1 MGRLKNN
8 TQNLNRGEKNAK
20 PNKEK
25 VLITPKPFLRKRI
38 IVQPPIENKMIL
50 MSMACLQNI
59 ITDFRTPCPECKR
72 TELKVEATVHKGIR
86 QFVALSCPCGHRHGD
101 YSMPEGANYAFAHS
115 LMSNGLS
122 KTKVNNFFLQMNLLL
137 NLKSG
142 FFGSIFRAVDNN
154 LIKMKDVSINKW
166 VAIALLLSV
175 SVQNKH
181 NYFIW

>member
-1 MGRLKNN
+1 
-8 TQNLNRGEKNAK
+8 
-20 PNKEK
+20 
-25 VLITPKPFLRKRI
+25 
-38 IVQPPIENKMIL
+38 

-122 KTKVNNFFLQMNLLL
+122 KTKVNNFFLQMNRIYYYYLF
-137 NLKSG
+137 NFPG
-142 FFGSIFRAVDNN
+142 FEKF
-154 LIKMKDVSINKW
+154 
-166 VAIALLLSV
+166 
-175 SVQNKH
+175 
-181 NYFIW
+181 NYQYQV

>member
-1 MGRLKNN
+1 MLRKPYVEFFSSQDDALQTFYIKLQIFKIQNQTRMGRLKNN

-115 LMSNGLS
+115 LMSNVINI
-122 KTKVNNFFLQMNLLL
+122 KFKNFS
-137 NLKSG
+137 NLKK
-142 FFGSIFRAVDNN
+142 F
-154 LIKMKDVSINKW
+154 
-166 VAIALLLSV
+166 
-175 SVQNKH
+175 
-181 NYFIW
+181 